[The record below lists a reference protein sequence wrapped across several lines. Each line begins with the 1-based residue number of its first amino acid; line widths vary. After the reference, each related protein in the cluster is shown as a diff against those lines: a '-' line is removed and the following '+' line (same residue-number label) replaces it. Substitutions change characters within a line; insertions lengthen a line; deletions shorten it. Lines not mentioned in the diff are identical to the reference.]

1 MASSENTDGRS
12 STENIVKLEAE
23 YKKDKARVMSSFSRA
38 KNRLIGFLD
47 QQELPSRNEVQDAC
61 RRMDSCAELATDV
74 LTNFSEFY
82 IRINEMQKSMRVS
95 NEAEKLDDEYS
106 SAYEAATEYL
116 QSRQDDWSSVT
127 SDILSINMIE
137 QMNISE
143 TIERERP
150 GIQRQDEVG
159 TVISNN
165 TSETTH
171 ETARAAQNSIP
182 TESERRNRNVRVGG
196 FDERHS
202 HMTHTG
208 QGIYLNTN
216 SQIWTLLGGRQVC
229 RD

>member
-1 MASSENTDGRS
+1 M
-12 STENIVKLEAE
+12 
-23 YKKDKARVMSSFSRA
+23 
-38 KNRLIGFLD
+38 
-47 QQELPSRNEVQDAC
+47 
-61 RRMDSCAELATDV
+61 
-74 LTNFSEFY
+74 
-82 IRINEMQKSMRVS
+82 
-95 NEAEKLDDEYS
+95 
-106 SAYEAATEYL
+106 
-116 QSRQDDWSSVT
+116 T

-143 TIERERP
+143 TNERERP

-171 ETARAAQNSIP
+171 KTARAAQNSIP

-208 QGIYLNTN
+208 
-216 SQIWTLLGGRQVC
+216 
-229 RD
+229 